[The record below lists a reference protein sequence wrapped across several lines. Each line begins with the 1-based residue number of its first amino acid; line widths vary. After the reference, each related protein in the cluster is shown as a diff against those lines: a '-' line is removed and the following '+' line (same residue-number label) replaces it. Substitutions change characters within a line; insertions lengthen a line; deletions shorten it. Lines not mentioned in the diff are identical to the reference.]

1 VNVLMWVTAAC
12 AVVWIYLTFGHG
24 MFWSTETRLPSSAPP
39 RTWPS
44 VGIVVPARDEEA
56 VLGTT
61 LPTLLAQDYPGPA
74 GVVLVDDNST
84 DRTAEIA
91 ARVAERPG
99 LPLLV
104 SRPSEPPEG
113 WAGKMW
119 ALKHGVETAG
129 EVDYYLFTDAD
140 IAHAPGSLH
149 ALVASAGD
157 RDMVSQ
163 MARLRTSTRWEK
175 LVIPAFVYFFAQ
187 LYPFA
192 RIARRGSRTAAA
204 AGGCT
209 LIRADALA
217 RVGGVA
223 AIHDATIDD
232 VALARAVKRS
242 GGRIWLGLADHARS
256 VRPYPVLAD
265 LWHMIARSAYTQLR
279 FSPALLVGTL
289 LGLAFVYF
297 VPPAAL
303 VAGIA
308 AGDLRTAGEAV
319 VAWGLMTLTYLPMI
333 RYYRLGAVWAF
344 LLPVAALL
352 YLLMTADSARRHHR
366 GTGASWKGRTYAPGA
381 R

>member
-1 VNVLMWVTAAC
+1 MWVTALC
-12 AVVWIYLTFGHG
+12 AVVWVYLTFGHG
-24 MFWSTETRLPSSAPP
+24 MFWSTSMRLPPAAPP

-56 VLGTT
+56 VIGST

-84 DRTAEIA
+84 DGTAEIA
-91 ARVAERPG
+91 AAIGERPG

-104 SRPSEPPEG
+104 SRPGEPPEG

-149 ALVASAGD
+149 ALVAAAGD
-157 RDMVSQ
+157 RDLVSQ
-163 MARLRTSTRWEK
+163 MARLRTVTRWEK

-187 LYPFA
+187 LYPF
-192 RIARRGSRTAAA
+192 RRVARRGSRTAAA

-209 LIRADALA
+209 LVRADALA
-217 RVGGVA
+217 RIGGVEA
-223 AIHDATIDD
+223 VHDATIDD
-232 VALARAVKRS
+232 VALARAVKGS
-242 GGRIWLGLADHARS
+242 GGRVWLGLADYVRS

-279 FSPALLVGTL
+279 FSPALLTATV
-289 LGLAFVYF
+289 LGLALVYLL
-297 VPPAAL
+297 PPAAL
-303 VAGIA
+303 VAGLA
-308 AGDLRTAGEAV
+308 SGDLRTAGEAV

-333 RYYRLGAVWAF
+333 RYYRMGGGWAF
-344 LLPVAALL
+344 SLPFAALL
-352 YLLMTADSARRHHR
+352 YLFMTLDSARRHRR
-366 GTGASWKGRTYAPGA
+366 GAGASWKGRTYAPDT